1 MNLPSNTK
9 APESLEQVMSAQGQR
24 AAPTANGRMDGLQE
38 ESGAAT
44 SSSGPGPSVGGIEER
59 QRSDQDVGDRAAAVI
74 QAAEANQSPSTS
86 DRPPGVALFS
96 QGNESRQQQERPQ
109 EPATTA
115 PVDGRPGSRMPDGGT
130 RGAVSANDFLTP
142 RSMVSAPVG
151 QPGWLT
157 GMEVPRWVSRLGSY
171 LNVGHGELFPSP
183 LAGSSPVPSPPGGQ
197 AFRLRSPTRV
207 YTRQPPPQT
216 PPSSSDVGAEAIQA
230 EVQRQLGSLLDRLQL
245 AEESNSTLRAQLDLA
260 QQSLEQARAMGARP
274 SEVTTRQPEQR
285 GAMDTAVHAM
295 QQEWQGDPL
304 SLPGAQTLP
313 GQSTVL
319 QGDPLGLLQ
328 GGCNAEQSV
337 PRMSEQFSSAQQGSM
352 AFTFG
357 GEPSLQRPPD
367 PQPIAPPP
375 QPEPR
380 GFLRSILGNPR
391 QRSESP
397 VPSKAVGAQAPE
409 SPMMDALVRGVQQ
422 LQELQAVAL
431 AKGQSAGSD
440 LVKPGT
446 TSLNPLPEVT
456 NGADTALLFQ
466 DWLEVTSAAMNDI
479 SDNSAVWWRE
489 VTGVVDQA
497 YQRWLAST
505 PLERLGIQPKGEE
518 LSQGRWTRLNARVS
532 TMVLNAMT
540 SEQRVDMI
548 SHRISTSTVRML
560 FRLHTMFEPGGSNE
574 RQDVLKRLQNPL
586 EFAATD
592 NLEGVLGVLRAWPR
606 WMARC
611 EAVRMSPPDASVLA
625 RGLKLLTSRYIE
637 AAPDANFRTAM
648 LRTSLRLDGQPTMDN
663 VYAYQRHLQAEVET
677 LIASQ
682 PRAAPAA
689 EQPRLRAL
697 DKPQSPKGKD
707 KDKEKDKDKST
718 ADLCRYFMKP
728 SGCKRGSRCA
738 YSHSMATLDR
748 ETRNKKC
755 LLCGSEG
762 HRRRECTVGQNTPKA
777 GATTLQPQRGQRAIA
792 DKEPTAGVSTLST
805 VATAGS
811 MDTASTA
818 SSSVQGTPWTL
829 EALVQAAQQVVAT
842 QGASVRQDSS
852 PEKTKPE
859 VRTLV
864 VKDIRISSMTTTSA
878 LLDSG
883 ATHSLRSARDM
894 EEWEQASEVMVQL
907 AGNNALTMRMSDT
920 GSLLMPPRSTP
931 STSEAP
937 SSQGQT
943 IVPLG
948 ELVKTLGYTLVWS
961 PSKCFLETSTG
972 ERLPLSTKGGCPQL
986 CEAEALSLIARL
998 EDRKRELLENS
1009 TAATMDRVSMA
1020 AMQMERGWKSNLQE
1034 YVGTGSME
1042 AGYRSV
1048 RDAAFLQDLP
1058 GECLDGLI
1066 QPSIKEDGW
1075 KIMKAVDFLTRPQKR
1090 RLWTARRW
1098 VIHLFAGSPG
1108 HWQVFQ
1114 LDQGSTVVLELDV
1127 HRCGGHDILSSPTW
1141 RLLLWGA
1148 ITGRID
1154 AVIGGPPG
1162 RGGLTGTKALRAITR
1177 MLWLYSVAD
1186 VARGESKLNQK
1197 RPVAFMLEHPSQDST
1212 RRESL
1217 WTTQMW
1223 KQFEEEMDV
1232 AQVTFNPAA
1241 MGGQTGSTT
1250 IGTNIC
1256 YLMGLQE
1263 LGVEGVEAESS
1274 HRDCTSPV
1282 WPPGFVDA
1290 LVKALQFWDRR
1301 PICTPMLAKMS
1312 AEQWRK
1318 HVQSNHADYH
1328 RDCLTCVMA
1337 KGRGRRHARVHHP
1350 DMFTLTIDL
1359 AGPVKPGLDVSS
1371 KGALGKNLK
1380 YLLVARYVLPTEYVK
1395 GYTGVEPPEDHGLN
1409 KQGLKDESSAGQE
1422 LARPS
1427 PLPPHDEGVLG

>member
-1 MNLPSNTK
+1 
-9 APESLEQVMSAQGQR
+9 MSAQGQR
-24 AAPTANGRMDGLQE
+24 AAPTANGRLDGLQE
-38 ESGAAT
+38 ESGAVT
-44 SSSGPGPSVGGIEER
+44 SGSGPGPSGSGIVEQ
-59 QRSDQDVGDRAAAVI
+59 QRSDQDVGDRAAVTTGERI
-74 QAAEANQSPSTS
+74 TAAAGAAPIARYDCQWCLHQWDNQ
-86 DRPPGVALFS
+86 G
-96 QGNESRQQQERPQ
+96 
-109 EPATTA
+109 
-115 PVDGRPGSRMPDGGT
+115 GSLEWRC
-130 RGAVSANDFLTP
+130 
-142 RSMVSAPVG
+142 PVG
-151 QPGWLT
+151 SLDW
-157 GMEVPRWVSRLGSY
+157 
-171 LNVGHGELFPSP
+171 
-183 LAGSSPVPSPPGGQ
+183 
-197 AFRLRSPTRV
+197 
-207 YTRQPPPQT
+207 
-216 PPSSSDVGAEAIQA
+216 AIQA
-230 EVQRQLGSLLDRLQL
+230 KVQRQLGSLLDRLQL
-245 AEESNSTLRAQLDLA
+245 AEENNSALRAQLDLA
-260 QQSLEQARAMGARP
+260 QQSLEQARAMGTRP
-274 SEVTTRQPEQR
+274 PEIAQRQLEQR
-285 GAMDTAVHAM
+285 GAMDTTVQVM
-295 QQEWQGDPL
+295 QHE
-304 SLPGAQTLP
+304 LP
-313 GQSTVL
+313 
-319 QGDPLGLLQ
+319 
-328 GGCNAEQSV
+328 
-337 PRMSEQFSSAQQGSM
+337 
-352 AFTFG
+352 
-357 GEPSLQRPPD
+357 
-367 PQPIAPPP
+367 
-375 QPEPR
+375 

-397 VPSKAVGAQAPE
+397 VPPKAASTQAPE
-409 SPMMDALVRGVQQ
+409 SPMMDA
-422 LQELQAVAL
+422 ELQAVAL

-466 DWLEVTSAAMNDI
+466 DWLEVTS
-479 SDNSAVWWRE
+479 
-489 VTGVVDQA
+489 
-497 YQRWLAST
+497 
-505 PLERLGIQPKGEE
+505 
-518 LSQGRWTRLNARVS
+518 
-532 TMVLNAMT
+532 
-540 SEQRVDMI
+540 
-548 SHRISTSTVRML
+548 
-560 FRLHTMFEPGGSNE
+560 
-574 RQDVLKRLQNPL
+574 DVLKRLQNPL

-592 NLEGVLGVLRAWPR
+592 NLGVLGVLRAWPR

-663 VYAYQRHLQAEVET
+663 LYAYQRHLQAEVET

-682 PRAAPAA
+682 PRAVPAA

-707 KDKEKDKDKST
+707 KEKDKDKST
-718 ADLCRYFMKP
+718 ADLCRYF
-728 SGCKRGSRCA
+728 
-738 YSHSMATLDR
+738 SMATLDR
-748 ETRNKKC
+748 EARNEKC

-762 HRRRECTVGQNTPKA
+762 HRRRECTVGQSTPKA
-777 GATTLQPQRGQRAIA
+777 GTTTAPQQRGQRAIA
-792 DKEPTAGVSTLST
+792 DKEPAAGVSTMST
-805 VATAGS
+805 TATAGS

-818 SSSVQGTPWTL
+818 SSIQGTPWTL

-842 QGASVRQDSS
+842 QGSPSREDRS
-852 PEKTKPE
+852 PEKTKLE
-859 VRTLV
+859 VRM
-864 VKDIRISSMTTTSA
+864 KDIRISSMTTTSA

-894 EEWEQASEVMVQL
+894 DEWDQASEVVVQL
-907 AGNNALTMRMSDT
+907 AGNDVLTMRMSDT

-931 STSEAP
+931 SPGGE
-937 SSQGQT
+937 SSNQGQT
-943 IVPLG
+943 IVPSASWSRLWAIRWRG
-948 ELVKTLGYTLVWS
+948 LPRGNEHRRAAALEYQRWLPSAMRGRGSFANRKIGRQEEGAPRELYGGDNGQGVFGGYAD
-961 PSKCFLETSTG
+961 G
-972 ERLPLSTKGGCPQL
+972 ERLEEQ
-986 CEAEALSLIARL
+986 I
-998 EDRKRELLENS
+998 
-1009 TAATMDRVSMA
+1009 
-1020 AMQMERGWKSNLQE
+1020 QE

-1066 QPSIKEDGW
+1066 QPNIREDGW

-1154 AVIGGPPG
+1154 AVVGGPPG

-1197 RPVAFMLEHPSQDST
+1197 RPVAFMLEHPSQDSA

-1223 KQFEEEMDV
+1223 QQFQEEMDV
-1232 AQVTFNPAA
+1232 PQVTFNPAA
-1241 MGGQTGSTT
+1241 MGGETGSTT
-1250 IGTNIC
+1250 IGTNIY
-1256 YLMGLQE
+1256 YLMGLQD
-1263 LGVEGVEAESS
+1263 LGVEGVEGESS
-1274 HRDCTSPV
+1274 QQGCKSPV

-1312 AEQWRK
+1312 AEQWRR

-1350 DMFTLTIDL
+1350 HMFTLTIDL

-1380 YLLVARYVLPTEYVK
+1380 YLLVARDVLPTEYVK
-1395 GYTGVEPPEDHGLN
+1395 GYTGTEPPGDHGLN
-1409 KQGLKDESSAGQE
+1409 KHGLEPENSAGKE

-1427 PLPPHDEGVLG
+1427 PLPPRDEGVLAEEELPVTAEKVTGVLYNMIQVTGVHMAMKFEIDNLAYIEAVQIYPMVMETQGSQRESLANLGVYTHSSGDFQEECGNVNQ